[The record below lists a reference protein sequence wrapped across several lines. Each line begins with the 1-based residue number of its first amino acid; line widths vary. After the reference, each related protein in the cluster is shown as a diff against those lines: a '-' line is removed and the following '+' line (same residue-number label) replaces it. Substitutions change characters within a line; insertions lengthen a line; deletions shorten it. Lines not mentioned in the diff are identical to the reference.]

1 MSGRLTDVA
10 GLRVGHAEDLE
21 ARTGCT
27 VVLGPFRGACDI
39 RGTATGTREIGT
51 LSHLHL
57 VERVDAILLTGGSAY
72 GLAAADGVMGWL
84 EEQGDYGF
92 DTGVARVPLV
102 PTAVL
107 FDLATGRADVR
118 PDAAMGRAACRAA
131 GKEVAEGRVGAG
143 AGATVGKVLGP
154 ERAMDGGVGTAAVA
168 GSGYQVGALAV
179 VNALGDVLNAK
190 GEVVAGARSDAGDF
204 LGSAG
209 AAMAAGGPDVSGG
222 PRAAGGSDG
231 FGPSPTPGTHTTLCV
246 VATDAPLDRS
256 ALQALARAGST
267 GLARRISPAHTAF
280 DGDVVFAASP
290 TPRAEQT
297 PPALRLALEAMAAE
311 AVGEAVERAVT
322 VGR

>member
-1 MSGRLTDVA
+1 MTGRLTDVS
-10 GLRVGHAEDLE
+10 GLQVGHAQDTD

-39 RGTATGTREIGT
+39 RGMATGTREIGT

-72 GLAAADGVMGWL
+72 GLAAADGVMEWL

-118 PDAAMGRAACRAA
+118 PDAAMGRAACEAA
-131 GKEVAEGRVGAG
+131 GADVAEGRVGAG

-154 ERAMDGGVGTAAVA
+154 ERAMDGGVGTAALN
-168 GSGYQVGALAV
+168 GSGYSVTALAV
-179 VNALGDVLNAK
+179 VNALGDVLDAR
-190 GEVVAGARSDAGDF
+190 GGILAGALGEDGQF
-204 LGSAG
+204 LDSSQ
-209 AAMAAGGPDVSGG
+209 AAMGAGGSGEQPGLGGPDEQ
-222 PRAAGGSDG
+222 PIAG
-231 FGPSPTPGTHTTLCV
+231 TNTTLCV

-256 ALQALARAGST
+256 ALRALARAGST

-280 DGDVVFAASP
+280 DGDVVFAVSP
-290 TPRAEQT
+290 TPEPERVS
-297 PPALRLALEAMAAE
+297 PPMRLALETMAAA
-311 AVGEAVERAVT
+311 AVAEAVERAVT